1 MAYSRIKRNN
11 PLMDG
16 RDIVV
21 TLPKGDRK
29 HLQEK
34 IDTVVEGYAWWDLRR
49 KPREIALDSKIFV
62 VCKNIIEGYF
72 TIDKLV
78 KEFADDKYQRP
89 KDEYRDASGHLPEEI
104 QLRIFFDEWKRV
116 KNIRMKG
123 FQGFKYRDFEYE
135 EI

>member
-49 KPREIALDSKIFV
+49 KPR
-62 VCKNIIEGYF
+62 
-72 TIDKLV
+72 
-78 KEFADDKYQRP
+78 DDKYQRP